1 MGRQF
6 WQGALATGA
15 GGVILVIEIL
25 AFFLAGAQS
34 SIMLIAGYLVIAIIC
49 LILGE
54 VRFGFAWRA
63 LGCIALSTVVL
74 SAMIWQNVS
83 LWWWPFG
90 LVALGLVYL
99 ALADLFPANTL
110 SGWREALAFSAPF
123 VAGVGAVWGLGQVLG
138 AFLLFNQ
145 ATVLLADEIAA
156 LRSSFLLSSLFL
168 LAGSLF
174 WALTKRRLIGLALTA
189 LLAAQLAFALVFS
202 GIDAGNPSMNPL
214 LALALLV
221 VALASHVG
229 TYPLRLTQPALAPG
243 KSVPLRQPL
252 RLLLWKDGWATF
264 KEKLNTWHEH
274 ESWWL
279 CLLLDSFSL
288 LLCLIAV
295 LPVASPSSGNSPDT
309 AVLVIV
315 LSAGALLSL
324 SVAYWQD
331 TAWFLL
337 LAGLFMGLDLL
348 TFGAF
353 SGNPSLAWALI
364 YLAAAL
370 LLFAVYAWLLTQ
382 VAGRSW
388 TQTLLLVVAGYSIL
402 AIIFGFQGNHAAW
415 GILILLALAI
425 ALLAFWGWRRRQ
437 PARWLP

>member
-6 WQGALATGA
+6 WQGVLAIGV
-15 GGVILVIEIL
+15 GVVILVVEIL
-25 AFFLAGAQS
+25 AFLLAGAQS
-34 SIMLIAGYLVIAIIC
+34 SIALIAGYLVIAIIC
-49 LILGE
+49 LMLGE

-83 LWWWPFG
+83 LWWWPLG
-90 LVALGLVYL
+90 LVALGIGFL
-99 ALADLFPANTL
+99 ALAELVPTNTL
-110 SGWREALAFSAPF
+110 SGWREALGFSAPF
-123 VAGVGAVWGLGQVLG
+123 VAGVGAVWALGQVLG

-145 ATVLLADEIAA
+145 ATVLLAGEIAA
-156 LRSSFLLSSLFL
+156 LRGSFLLSSLL
-168 LAGSLF
+168 LLVGSLF
-174 WALTKRRLIGLALTA
+174 WVLTKRRLIGLALTA
-189 LLAAQLAFALVFS
+189 LLATQLAFALVFN

-221 VALASHVG
+221 VALASHAG

-243 KSVPLRQPL
+243 KSVPFW
-252 RLLLWKDGWATF
+252 RLLRWQDGWKTF
-264 KEKLNTWHEH
+264 KGMLNTWQKH

-279 CLLLDSFSL
+279 CLFLDSFSL
-288 LLCLIAV
+288 LLCLIAA
-295 LPVASPSSGNSPDT
+295 LPVASPASGDAPDT
-309 AVLVIV
+309 AALVIV

-324 SVAYWQD
+324 SVACWQD

-337 LAGLFMGLDLL
+337 LGGLFLGLDLL

-353 SGNPSLAWALI
+353 TGNPSLAWALL

-370 LLFAVYAWLLTQ
+370 LLFAVYVWFTQ
-382 VAGRSW
+382 VAGRPW
-388 TQTLLLVVAGYSIL
+388 PLALLLVVTGYSIL

-437 PARWLP
+437 PIRWLR

>member
-6 WQGALATGA
+6 WHGVLAIGA
-15 GGVILVIEIL
+15 GGVILVIETL

-34 SIMLIAGYLVIAIIC
+34 SIALIAGCLVIAIIC

-54 VRFGFAWRA
+54 VCFGFAWRA
-63 LGCIALSTVVL
+63 LGCTALGTVVL

-90 LVALGLVYL
+90 LVALGIGYL
-99 ALADLFPANTL
+99 ALAELFPENRFP
-110 SGWREALAFSAPF
+110 GWREALAFSAPF
-123 VAGVGAVWGLGQVLG
+123 VAGVGAVWELGQVLG

-156 LRSSFLLSSLFL
+156 LRGSFLLSSLFL

-174 WALTKRRLIGLALTA
+174 WVLIKRRLIGLALTA
-189 LLAAQLAFALVFS
+189 LLAAQLAFALVFN

-229 TYPLRLTQPALAPG
+229 TYPLRLTQPALMPG
-243 KSVPLRQPL
+243 KSASFLGFS
-252 RLLLWKDGWATF
+252 RLLRWKDGWATF
-264 KEKLNTWHEH
+264 KEMLNTWQEH

-279 CLLLDSFSL
+279 CLLLDGFSL

-295 LPVASPSSGNSPDT
+295 LPVASPASGGSPDT
-309 AVLVIV
+309 AALVIV
-315 LSAGALLSL
+315 LIAGALLSL

-337 LAGLFMGLDLL
+337 LGGFFVGLDLL

-353 SGNPSLAWALI
+353 TGNPSLAWALL

-370 LLFAVYAWLLTQ
+370 LLFAVYVWLIQ
-382 VAGRSW
+382 MAERSW
-388 TQTLLLVVAGYSIL
+388 TLALLVVVAGYSLL
-402 AIIFGFQGNHAAW
+402 AIIFGFQGNHFAW